1 MKTLFHQ
8 FAALLRQRP
17 FLSGA
22 VAFVLVLGASNYF
35 FWHLRR
41 DAAKQ
46 RDEAR
51 HKGETMLR
59 ALVNRPRIDTDL
71 AALQMA
77 ISYLESNLFD
87 EHSMEVNLGY
97 FYRLEKPA
105 RVRLVR
111 LNQLASPPSPDRKI
125 FKSVPFSMQITGS
138 YRNTLSFV
146 RALETGSRILRIRS
160 CSFERSASDA
170 NEFVVDLTVDALA
183 KL

>member
-1 MKTLFHQ
+1 
-8 FAALLRQRP
+8 
-17 FLSGA
+17 
-22 VAFVLVLGASNYF
+22 
-35 FWHLRR
+35 
-41 DAAKQ
+41 
-46 RDEAR
+46 
-51 HKGETMLR
+51 
-59 ALVNRPRIDTDL
+59 
-71 AALQMA
+71 
-77 ISYLESNLFD
+77 
-87 EHSMEVNLGY
+87 VNLGY